1 MYTEEVQQGIAVLNE
16 LARICRDNNQAKI
29 SDDISKATAEYQKD
43 FSFIYAEGT
52 N

>member
-1 MYTEEVQQGIAVLNE
+1 MYTEDVQQGIAVLNE
-16 LARICRDNNQAKI
+16 LARICKDNNQAKI
-29 SDDISKATAEYQKD
+29 SDDISKSAAAFQKD